1 MNQKALRVLEYDK
14 VIALLMEQATSDSG
28 RELCKNLLPI
38 TDREQIEQAQRE
50 TADGL
55 ARIFRRGTLSF
66 SGLKNPGF
74 QMKRLEIGGTLNIE
88 DLLMICRL
96 LEIAKRA
103 KSYSREVREDTPA
116 DSLDGLFADLEPADS
131 ALRRDPPLYYLFR

>member
-28 RELCKNLLPI
+28 RELCENLLPI

-66 SGLKNPGF
+66 SGLKNPGL

-96 LEIAKRA
+96 LEIA
-103 KSYSREVREDTPA
+103 
-116 DSLDGLFADLEPADS
+116 
-131 ALRRDPPLYYLFR
+131 